1 MKAILV
7 IDVPDELDYLHLYL
21 EGKILYTTKEDIG
34 FKFLKE
40 LSMCVLKPMLQKKSW
55 TLAEKKDG
63 YYEIYAKN
71 YAQGWNDCIHEILG
85 EEGNV

>member
-21 EGKILYTTKEDIG
+21 EGRILYTTEDDIG

-40 LSMCVLKPMLQKKSW
+40 LSMCVLKPMPRKINREVTSLLDYVSSANQYVC
-55 TLAEKKDG
+55 G
-63 YYEIYAKN
+63 R
-71 YAQGWNDCIHEILG
+71 NDCIDEILG
-85 EEGNV
+85 DAND